1 MFGNFER
8 AIEPESAG
16 IETLEQKIERH
27 DFGQRSGMPQ
37 SVRIGRL
44 QYRSAVAIDHD
55 GRKRRRIIFEPGM
68 AMTVPVASMSVMHA
82 GMRMPSCIDDG
93 AGDSERGDDRSSR

>member
-1 MFGNFER
+1 
-8 AIEPESAG
+8 
-16 IETLEQKIERH
+16 
-27 DFGQRSGMPQ
+27 MPQ

-68 AMTVPVASMSVMHA
+68 AMTVPVASMGVMHA
-82 GMRMPSCIDDG
+82 GMMMPSRIGDV
-93 AGDSERGDDRSSR
+93 AGDSQRGDDRSTR